1 MKYQRLNSS
10 HELQRMCVMVFG
22 RFHRI
27 HRIKDLDDGVELRGG
42 VASSVQDHLFQIKI
56 SRGVPQRF
64 HLEVN

>member
-1 MKYQRLNSS
+1 
-10 HELQRMCVMVFG
+10 MCVMVFG